1 MNLMNRASRIRPF
14 ACSPTSIAARR
25 RRRGASGFTLIE
37 LVVVL
42 AVILVLVSLVLA
54 VSSILIKRS
63 EVQQTESA
71 LAILSAAVDEFEQS
85 RGRPMT
91 YGTRNQPANA
101 RYDIPELTNVN
112 YAHVILFVLDRL
124 ATHGASRDMIAKID
138 GKLFRTAATNI
149 PNPTGGYPPTE
160 FWWGPLPRMELVD
173 PWDTRIAVIFPG
185 RPWVEGQDPPNLK
198 DLDGTI
204 RTPDEQSN
212 TPCVNR
218 RIRFISS
225 GPDRQYGTADDI
237 ESYSERVP

>member
-1 MNLMNRASRIRPF
+1 MNLMNRASRIRRWGCTPR
-14 ACSPTSIAARR
+14 AIAAM
-25 RRRGASGFTLIE
+25 RGRVRSSGFTLIE

-42 AVILVLVSLVLA
+42 AVILVLVGLVLA

-71 LAILSAAVDEFEQS
+71 LAILSAAVDEFEQA
-85 RGRPMT
+85 RARPLT
-91 YGTRNQPANA
+91 YGTRNSPAGA

-124 ATHGASRDMIAKID
+124 ATHGPSRDMIAKID
-138 GKLFRTAATNI
+138 GKLFRTASTQI
-149 PNPTGGYPPTE
+149 PTPTGGYPPTE

-173 PWDTRIAVIFPG
+173 PWDTSIAVIFHG
-185 RPWVEGQDPPNLK
+185 RPWVPGDDPNLK

-204 RTPDEQSN
+204 RTADEQGN

-218 RIRFISS
+218 KIRFISP
-225 GPDRQYGTADDI
+225 GPDRQYGTPDDI

>member
-1 MNLMNRASRIRPF
+1 MNRMTRTSR
-14 ACSPTSIAARR
+14 SSSIARSVGGSTRSGRR
-25 RRRGASGFTLIE
+25 SGFTLIE

-71 LAILSAAVDEFEQS
+71 LAILSAAVDEFEQA
-85 RGRPMT
+85 RARPLT
-91 YGTRNQPANA
+91 YGTRNQPAGA

-124 ATHGASRDMIAKID
+124 ATHGPSRDMIAKID
-138 GKLFRTAATNI
+138 GNLFRTASTQI
-149 PNPTGGYPPTE
+149 PNPSGGYPPTE

-185 RPWVEGQDPPNLK
+185 RPWVPGDDPNLK

-204 RTPDEQSN
+204 RTADEQGN

-218 RIRFISS
+218 KVRFISP
-225 GPDRQYGTADDI
+225 GPDRQYGTPDDI

>member
-1 MNLMNRASRIRPF
+1 MNRMTRTSRL
-14 ACSPTSIAARR
+14 SSIARSVGGSSRSVRR
-25 RRRGASGFTLIE
+25 RGFTLIE

-71 LAILSAAVDEFEQS
+71 LAILSAAVDEFEAA
-85 RGRPMT
+85 RARPMT
-91 YGTRNQPANA
+91 YGTRNSPAGA

-124 ATHGASRDMIAKID
+124 ATHGPSRDMIAKID
-138 GKLFRTAATNI
+138 GNLFRTASTQI

-185 RPWVEGQDPPNLK
+185 RPWVPGDDPNLK

-204 RTPDEQSN
+204 RTADEQGN

-218 RIRFISS
+218 KVRFISP
-225 GPDRQYGTADDI
+225 GPDRQYGTPDDI

>member
-1 MNLMNRASRIRPF
+1 MNLMNRASRIRRWGCTPR
-14 ACSPTSIAARR
+14 AIAAM
-25 RRRGASGFTLIE
+25 RGRVRSSGFTLIE

-42 AVILVLVSLVLA
+42 AVILVLVGLVLA

-71 LAILSAAVDEFEQS
+71 LAILSAAVDEFEQA
-85 RGRPMT
+85 RARPLT
-91 YGTRNQPANA
+91 YGTRNSPAGA

-124 ATHGASRDMIAKID
+124 ATHGPSRDMIAKID
-138 GKLFRTAATNI
+138 GKLFRTASTQI
-149 PNPTGGYPPTE
+149 PTPTGGYPPTE

-185 RPWVEGQDPPNLK
+185 RPWVPGDDPNLK

-204 RTPDEQSN
+204 RTADEQGN

-218 RIRFISS
+218 KIRFISS
-225 GPDRQYGTADDI
+225 GPDRQYGTPDDI